1 MEEIERMNICAVVMA
16 AGEGKRM
23 RSRHSKIVQKAAG
36 KPLVCWVKDVLCE
49 AGADEQV
56 YIVGHR
62 QEEVRAVLGED
73 VAFILQEQQLGT
85 GHAVMQASHF
95 LEGRMGCTLILCG
108 DAPLITA
115 DSLRRVLARFEA
127 SKCAAIV
134 ITADAPDPTGY
145 GRIIRN
151 EAGHV
156 TAIVEQR
163 DATEEQRAIHEV
175 NASMYCFDTPLLLSA
190 LGKIGSRNQQHE
202 YYLTDTIEILI
213 KEGHQIDAFKTD
225 FDEIMGVNDRVQ
237 LQQAAAVLNRRIVE
251 RHMRNG
257 VTVIDPATTYID
269 EQAVIGQDT
278 ILYPMTF
285 IEGNTRIGEEA
296 VIGPN
301 THLVNVIA
309 GDRTRLEQT
318 AAEQCTIE
326 EDAVVGPF
334 THIRFGSMIGPGCH
348 VGNFA
353 EIKNSTLGC
362 GTQIVHQ
369 GYLGDVD
376 VGANVNFGSNCSIAN
391 YDGQVKARTKIGS
404 HAFIGTNTTLVAP
417 VEVLENS
424 YVAAGST
431 ITETVP
437 EYALSIARARQ
448 INKENWVILRN
459 RLREIKK
466 NP

>member
-1 MEEIERMNICAVVMA
+1 MNICAVVMA

-23 RSRHSKIVQKAAG
+23 KSRHSKVVQKAAG
-36 KPLVCWVKDVLCE
+36 KPLVCWVRDVLCE
-49 AGADEQV
+49 AGATEQV

-62 QEEVRAVLGED
+62 QEEVRAALGEE
-73 VAFILQEQQLGT
+73 VAFVLQEQQLGT

-95 LEGRMGCTLILCG
+95 LEGRMGCTLVLCG
-108 DAPLITA
+108 DAPLIT
-115 DSLRRVLARFEA
+115 SETLRNVLKHFEA

-151 EAGHV
+151 DDGHV
-156 TAIVEQR
+156 TAIVEHR
-163 DATEEQRAIHEV
+163 DATEQQRAVREV
-175 NASMYCFDTPLLLSA
+175 NSSMYCFDTPLLLSA
-190 LGKIGSRNQQHE
+190 LGKIGSKNQQQE

-213 KEGHQIDAFKTD
+213 REGHRVEAFKTS
-225 FDEIMGVNDRVQ
+225 FDQIMGINDRIQ
-237 LQQAAAVLNRRIVE
+237 LQEASALLNRRIVR
-251 RHMRNG
+251 RHMTNG
-257 VTVIDPATTYID
+257 VTIIDPDTTYIE
-269 EQAVIGQDT
+269 EQVQIGMDTVI
-278 ILYPMTF
+278 YPMT
-285 IEGNTRIGEEA
+285 ILEGETRIGEES

-301 THLVNVIA
+301 SRLTDVVA

-318 AAEQCTIE
+318 VAERCTIE
-326 EDAVVGPF
+326 DDAVLGPF
-334 THIRFGSMIGPGCH
+334 THIRFGSMIGPGCR
-348 VGNFA
+348 VGNFT
-353 EIKNSTLGC
+353 EIKNSTLGA

-376 VGANVNFGSNCSIAN
+376 VGDNVNFGSNCSVAN
-391 YDGQVKARTKIGS
+391 YDGQVKARTRVGS
-404 HAFIGTNTTLVAP
+404 HAFVGNNTTLVAP
-417 VEVLENS
+417 VEVSENT

-437 EYALSIARARQ
+437 QFALSIARARQ

-459 RLREIKK
+459 RLREIRK

>member
-1 MEEIERMNICAVVMA
+1 MNICAVVMA

-23 RSRHSKIVQKAAG
+23 KSRHSKVVQKAAG
-36 KPLVCWVKDVLCE
+36 KPLVCWVRDVLCE
-49 AGADEQV
+49 AGATEQV

-62 QEEVRAVLGED
+62 QEEVRAALGEE
-73 VAFILQEQQLGT
+73 VAFVLQEQQLGT

-95 LEGRMGCTLILCG
+95 LEGRIGCTLVLCG
-108 DAPLITA
+108 DAPLIT
-115 DSLRRVLARFEA
+115 SETLRNVLAQFEA

-151 EAGHV
+151 NDGHV
-156 TAIVEQR
+156 TAIVEHR
-163 DATEEQRAIHEV
+163 DATEVQRAVREV
-175 NASMYCFDTPLLLSA
+175 NSSMYCFDTPLLLSA
-190 LGKIGSRNQQHE
+190 LGKIGSKNQQQE

-213 KEGHQIDAFKTD
+213 REGHQVEAFKTS
-225 FDEIMGVNDRVQ
+225 FDQIMGINDRIQ
-237 LQQAAAVLNRRIVE
+237 LQEASAVLNRRIVR
-251 RHMRNG
+251 RHMANG
-257 VTVIDPATTYID
+257 VTIIDPDTTYIE
-269 EQAVIGQDT
+269 EQVQIGMDTVI
-278 ILYPMTF
+278 YPMT
-285 IEGNTRIGEEA
+285 ILEGETHIGEEA

-301 THLVNVIA
+301 SRLTDVVA

-318 AAEQCTIE
+318 VAERCTIE
-326 EDAVVGPF
+326 DDAILGPF
-334 THIRFGSMIGPGCH
+334 THIRFGSMIGPGCR
-348 VGNFA
+348 VGNFT
-353 EIKNSTLGC
+353 EIKNSTLGA

-376 VGANVNFGSNCSIAN
+376 VGDNVNFGSNCSIAN
-391 YDGQVKARTKIGS
+391 YDGQVKARTRVGS
-404 HAFIGTNTTLVAP
+404 HAFVGNNTTLVAP
-417 VEVLENS
+417 VEVSENT

-437 EYALSIARARQ
+437 QFALSIARARQ

-459 RLREIKK
+459 RLREIRK